1 MGIASLNVD
10 GLTLKA
16 NSNACGTAINASF
29 SGAGKFRTAAIRN
42 VQIIGSHRDGV
53 SGTWWTNG
61 ISLYNAS
68 NTVIDKVH
76 ISGNKN
82 VTQQGITWAAAAA
95 PPPSEAATGLE
106 MSNLE
111 VKWCNSALLTSGHVE
126 GIYVTGFEF
135 ISCGRSGLPAV
146 YLYASQGGGAGE
158 IGGAQPIL

>member
-1 MGIASLNVD
+1 M
-10 GLTLKA
+10 
-16 NSNACGTAINASF
+16 
-29 SGAGKFRTAAIRN
+29 
-42 VQIIGSHRDGV
+42 

-158 IGGAQPIL
+158 IGGAAAHFVNGQIDFRRERANAAKFYPRQNIQCFLQAYGFGGSGRHHAGLEQCH